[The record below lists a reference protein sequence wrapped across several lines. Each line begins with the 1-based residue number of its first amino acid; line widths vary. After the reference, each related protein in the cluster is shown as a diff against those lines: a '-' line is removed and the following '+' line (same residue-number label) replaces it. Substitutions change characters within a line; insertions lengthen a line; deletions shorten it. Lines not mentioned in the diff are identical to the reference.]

1 MKLAGLSCI
10 FNQWPQSK
18 HLKCELEKP
27 VCLYLFNSNSFR
39 SCSSHKEQREQN
51 PHFYWISIS
60 FCFEP
65 HQSGLL
71 KLCCVHVFAQVS
83 VVLTVGKLSGSLH
96 HRRRVQLLI
105 SDLHTHTHTDWLN
118 KITITC
124 TTVGWCNRN
133 TSTRMK
139 RANLQHQSYTKNSH
153 ISLAS
158 NVWPQSIPLLTFL
171 SLTTSSLR
179 ILRIFEKARKKNH
192 VLPRKYAYQHIR
204 QYQIKSRQY
213 HSRLLDFHIHAWGR
227 SA

>member
-105 SDLHTHTHTDWLN
+105 SDLHTHRLIKQNH
-118 KITITC
+118 
-124 TTVGWCNRN
+124 
-133 TSTRMK
+133 
-139 RANLQHQSYTKNSH
+139 
-153 ISLAS
+153 
-158 NVWPQSIPLLTFL
+158 
-171 SLTTSSLR
+171 
-179 ILRIFEKARKKNH
+179 NH
-192 VLPRKYAYQHIR
+192 VHHCGLMQQKHEHTNEESKPAAPELH
-204 QYQIKSRQY
+204 
-213 HSRLLDFHIHAWGR
+213 
-227 SA
+227 